1 MSDLSTRRGSIAVDV
16 ADLQDKVN
24 SMSVDQLFEEFAPPI
39 AHIMLPKQKAL
50 SRIMR
55 DVLNQGSLVFKAAT
69 DRVDCSYAIDGRTG
83 GLFRVSVEH
92 TEDALEMII
101 ENGGMVTAR
110 NGGNELIPTIAIVG
124 YDGYESVR
132 MKRAAEDQFTPVSL
146 FGKMQTTRAGLVFAS
161 KGADILQNLENE
173 SKIAVAK
180 TYQPLYEQFLCQAL
194 GKDHGI
200 HVRGFKGGVESKPFF
215 LPNVNVIGDLTDSGG
230 SLKELDYTHVI
241 DVSDSA
247 PVIVSHSDMR
257 EHVTEPFVDRIREL
271 SQHLRRAS
279 EAAFPKET
287 LFEPIT
293 ATNYAYSH
301 ARQVGQAP
309 DHEVEAIDDYLE
321 RRGKTGRRPAASK
334 KVEGAFY
341 GVVPTMEA
349 G

>member
-1 MSDLSTRRGSIAVDV
+1 MSDLSTRRGSFAVDV
-16 ADLQDKVN
+16 AELQDKIN
-24 SMSVDQLFEEFAPPI
+24 NMSVDQLFEEFAPPI

-69 DRVDCSYAIDGRTG
+69 DRVDCSYAIDARTN
-83 GLFRVSVEH
+83 GLYRVSVEH

-110 NGGNELIPTIAIVG
+110 GRNDELIPTIAIVG

-132 MKRAAEDQFTPVSL
+132 MKRAASEQVTPVAL
-146 FGKMQTTRAGLVFAS
+146 FGKMQTTRAGLVFAA
-161 KGADILQNLENE
+161 KDPEHLRQLEDQ
-173 SKIAVAK
+173 SKIAVAG
-180 TYQPLYEQFLCQAL
+180 TYQPLYEQFLRQAL
-194 GKDHGI
+194 GDKHGI
-200 HVRGFKGGVESKPFF
+200 NIRGFKGGVESKPFF

-230 SLKELDYTHVI
+230 SLKELNYTHVI

-247 PVIVSHSDMR
+247 PVIVSHSDMN

-279 EAAFPKET
+279 EAAFPRES
-287 LFEPIT
+287 LFEPVD
-293 ATNYAYSH
+293 ATNYASSH

-321 RRGKTGRRPAASK
+321 RRGKTGRRPEASK